1 MRARDG
7 FTMIELLVALVVL
20 AVAVVGLS
28 AATGSYSR
36 LVTTID
42 RKTVAAQVAK
52 DRLDAIRADPDYEAL
67 VSRYSES
74 QTVLTDP
81 PGFIRTTVL
90 RRQVTQTQTGNID
103 FTRITVTVDG
113 PGLTEPVARTI
124 SIGRP

>member
-20 AVAVVGLS
+20 GVAVVGLS
-28 AATGSYSR
+28 TATGGYTR

-42 RKTVAAQVAK
+42 RKTVAVQVAK
-52 DRLDAIRADPDYEAL
+52 DRLDEIRTDPDYSGL
-67 VSRYSES
+67 VNRYAE
-74 QTVLTDP
+74 TGTELDDP
-81 PGFIRTTVL
+81 PGFSRTTVL
-90 RRQVTQTQTGNID
+90 RRQVEDTQTGTID
-103 FTRITVTVDG
+103 YTRITVTVNG